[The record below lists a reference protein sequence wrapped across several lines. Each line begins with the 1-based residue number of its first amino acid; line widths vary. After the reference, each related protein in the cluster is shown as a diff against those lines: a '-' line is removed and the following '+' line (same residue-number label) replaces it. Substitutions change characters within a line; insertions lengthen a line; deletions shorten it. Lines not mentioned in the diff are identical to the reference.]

1 MCVKAAARAHNFM
14 PRCISVCNGNKAWST
29 LIAAKVDSK
38 RGLNQPSGSKK
49 HFHRYTKNMYV
60 QKVGLLIKFSIYT
73 ISLCFVQ

>member
-29 LIAAKVDSK
+29 LIAAKVDYQS
-38 RGLNQPSGSKK
+38 SGSKKPKK